1 MKLRRKSLVLA
12 LTLILSLTWV
22 TPILAWEE
30 PDAFSMAAD
39 TILARPLGIAA
50 TILGTA
56 FFIVSLPFTAISGS
70 VDTAAQKLVVDPFS
84 FTFDRPL
91 GEFPETDYSN
101 TGR

>member
-12 LTLILSLTWV
+12 FTLILTVTWV
-22 TPILAWEE
+22 TPIFAWEE

-56 FFIVSLPFTAISGS
+56 FFVVSLPFTAASGS
-70 VDTAAQKLVVDPFS
+70 VDKAAQKLVVDPFS

-91 GEFPETDYSN
+91 GEFPETDYN
-101 TGR
+101 DHGK